1 MSDEE
6 VLFEYEV
13 AVFVR
18 SKNEETAPIIVNKF
32 TDFEEGLVHYK
43 NCKESLLQLIN
54 EDSDW
59 FIYFSRH
66 KHTNLKE
73 GVWMDTYTVDLN
85 SEMHFTNDTKITIN
99 TCNELE
105 VVELDIEV
113 EEDDGKLH
121 SSSKKRKRR
130 RIQECAD

>member
-13 AVFVR
+13 AVFIHG
-18 SKNEETAPIIVNKF
+18 KDEETSPVIVNKF
-32 TDFEEGLVHYK
+32 TDFEEGLIHYK

-54 EDSDW
+54 EDSEW

-73 GVWMDTYTVDLN
+73 GIWMDTYTVDLN
-85 SEMHFTNDTKITIN
+85 SEMHFTNNAKSIN
-99 TCNELE
+99 TCS
-105 VVELDIEV
+105 DIEIV
-113 EEDDGKLH
+113 EVNVEVEKDDRELYCG
-121 SSSKKRKRR
+121 SKKRKRG
-130 RIQECAD
+130 RIQECTD